1 MIESRPPEP
10 LVLRSEPAPH
20 VVAFTLNRPDKR
32 NAISADL
39 RHLLLDLLDEAD
51 ADPQVHVVIVS
62 GAGSCFSS
70 GYDLRG
76 ALRNARD
83 VDEAGQPQDWPAA
96 ATASWR
102 RIGQLG
108 VPVIA
113 QIHGYALAGGTE
125 LAAACDLVYIADD
138 AHIAHPVA
146 PLFGPADFNYHPWLV
161 GPRNAMEM
169 ALTGEAMS
177 GTDAV
182 QVGFANRSW
191 PQAELAA
198 AVLQRA
204 VTIAASPRDISRIN
218 KATVRAGMAAMG
230 VDDTIQAMVAWRR
243 KANAELPAAG
253 GEAVFDAVKKNPAPK
268 PQD

>member
-1 MIESRPPEP
+1 MTTDFLILQTAPADH
-10 LVLRSEPAPH
+10 VLRL
-20 VVAFTLNRPDKR
+20 TLNRPDKR

-39 RHLLLDLLDEAD
+39 RHELLNLLDAAD
-51 ADPQVHVVIVS
+51 ANPAVHVVIID

-76 ALRNARD
+76 ELRDERD
-83 VDEAGQPQDWPAA
+83 VDNAGDAQDWPAA
-96 ATASWR
+96 ATASWL

-125 LAAACDLVYIADD
+125 LAAACDLVYIADE
-138 AHIAHPVA
+138 AHIAHPVI

-169 ALTGEAMS
+169 ALTGEKLS
-177 GTDAV
+177 GIEAV
-182 QVGFANRSW
+182 QVGYANRSW
-191 PQAELAA
+191 PEADLTA
-198 AVLQRA
+198 AVLKRA
-204 VTIAASPRDISRIN
+204 ITIASSPRDVSRIN

-230 VDDTIQAMVAWRR
+230 VDHTIKAMVDWRR
-243 KANAELPAAG
+243 KANANLASSSAEK
-253 GEAVFDAVKKNPAPK
+253 VFDAVKSNPPTR